1 MIFDMAEAEGI
12 KMNVLDIGGGFPGAD
27 NQFFEQIATV
37 INQQIEKHFP
47 ENVEIIAEPGRF
59 LVASCQT
66 IVTRVI
72 SARKEPDYMNY
83 YTNEGVYGALNYI
96 HFDTRSCRPEVL
108 IQFEPNDKI
117 VSTDQG
123 SAGRDGAR
131 PRRSRSFRY
140 VRGRRGRRRPAQ
152 ASYRLEN
159 NLKFS

>member
-12 KMNVLDIGGGFPGAD
+12 TMNVLDIGGGFPGAD

-37 INQQIEKHFP
+37 INQEIAKHFP
-47 ENVEIIAEPGRF
+47 QNVEIIAEPGRF

-72 SARKEPDYMNY
+72 SARKDSDYMNY

-96 HFDTRSCRPEVL
+96 HFDTRSCRPEIL

-117 VSTDQG
+117 VSTD
-123 SAGRDGAR
+123 
-131 PRRSRSFRY
+131 
-140 VRGRRGRRRPAQ
+140 
-152 ASYRLEN
+152 
-159 NLKFS
+159 